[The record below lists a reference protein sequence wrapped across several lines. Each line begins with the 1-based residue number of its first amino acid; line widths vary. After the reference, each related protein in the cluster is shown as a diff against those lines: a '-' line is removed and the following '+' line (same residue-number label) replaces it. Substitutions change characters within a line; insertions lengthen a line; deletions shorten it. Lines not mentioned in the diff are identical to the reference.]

1 MWSHWECDWD
11 STELAWE
18 SSRYFVT
25 PPLISR
31 EMTSEQRLQK
41 FHTDVN
47 YTDLDSA
54 PDWLDFSRNTTNQK
68 QYSNLGDDKSSLF
81 PWCLKPLFQ
90 SEAKCEAINM
100 KMVFKGFA
108 LRLVL
113 KVRFIW
119 NSEMAYFCSR
129 CSDVISQGNHRL
141 ARERRLFTQARL
153 KPTLY
158 KGIHNFS

>member
-68 QYSNLGDDKSSLF
+68 QYSNLGDDKS
-81 PWCLKPLFQ
+81 
-90 SEAKCEAINM
+90 
-100 KMVFKGFA
+100 
-108 LRLVL
+108 
-113 KVRFIW
+113 
-119 NSEMAYFCSR
+119 
-129 CSDVISQGNHRL
+129 
-141 ARERRLFTQARL
+141 
-153 KPTLY
+153 
-158 KGIHNFS
+158 